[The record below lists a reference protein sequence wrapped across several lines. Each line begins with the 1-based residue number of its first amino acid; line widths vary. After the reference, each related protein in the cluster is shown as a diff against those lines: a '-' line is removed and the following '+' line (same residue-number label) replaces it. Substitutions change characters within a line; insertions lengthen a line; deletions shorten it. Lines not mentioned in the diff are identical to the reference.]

1 MDRRDTKPKRQALL
15 YVEQKQGVTQLVAEI
30 QRAVVSGTGK
40 EFTGVL
46 ELRAYIT
53 SQSEKSFGHRVT
65 FRGGSTE
72 LPELR
77 AAARKMERMAV
88 ALRKAEKEFGAAPT
102 FAEYVR
108 RGMRAAGVRFVKCA
122 DDCAGR
128 ASAEKGVPT
137 ILADDATAVMQKA
150 GRLEAIAIVL
160 FGLRA
165 EAA

>member
-1 MDRRDTKPKRQALL
+1 MTRDTKPKLQALL
-15 YVEQKQGVTQLVAEI
+15 YVEQDQGVTQLVAEI
-30 QRAVVSGTGK
+30 QRAVVSATGN

-46 ELRAYIT
+46 ELRASIT
-53 SQSEKSFGHRVT
+53 SQCAKSFGHRVT
-65 FRGGSTE
+65 FRGGAAE

-77 AAARKMERMAV
+77 AASRKMERMAV

-108 RGMRAAGVRFVKCA
+108 RGLRAAGVRFVKCA
-122 DDCAGR
+122 QDCAGR
-128 ASAEKGVPT
+128 ASAEKGVLT
-137 ILADDATAVMQKA
+137 ILAEDAAAVMQTA